1 MKLHHRLSLSLAG
14 GLALTICTAQTFQY
28 FKTQHLF
35 AEVGDSNAR
44 QVRQRLTENA
54 DGTLRA
60 LEFGIRLSMAN
71 GDMDTFTKAGKLQK
85 DIKGLKELSL
95 YNTKG
100 LVTYSSDP
108 SRMKQPLDPTLKDG
122 LLTKPDRVQRTANGC
137 LEVFQP
143 EVVEKSCI
151 ECHKDWPEKSICGV
165 MLYRFSTEAIA
176 EAEADS
182 LAATQKARH
191 SGLLFAALAIGGNLA
206 AAIAFVMLITRP
218 ITSRLGKVTDALSES
233 SEQVKS
239 SATQVTSASQSLAEG
254 ASEQAASLEETS
266 ASLEEMA
273 SMTHRNTETAEQVKE
288 LATAA
293 RQAGDTGAADMQAMT
308 TAMHEIKQA
317 SDDVAKIVKTID
329 EIAFQTNLL
338 ALNAAVEAA
347 RAGEAGAGF
356 AVVADEVRSLAQ
368 RAAAAAKE
376 TSGKIADSVTK
387 SAHGVQISSKVAQ
400 TLAEIVLKARQ
411 VDELA
416 ASVASAS
423 REQSQ
428 GITQINIAVSQMDK
442 VTQDNAAS
450 AEESAAAAEEL
461 NTQAGAM
468 KEAVAELLQL
478 VGGNEAADV
487 AEAQVRTFAGGR
499 GMVAS
504 VNCGKTP
511 TAPHANTFRPARGVQ
526 PRHPASPPDWSAP
539 ARAATPMVAA
549 DALPMVPVVPP
560 LKGQGIIAWDEDRM
574 TTGVESIDCQH
585 QELINRINALH
596 AACVAGTAKAEL
608 VTMVQFLGQY
618 AKDHF
623 AHEEGVMQE
632 HRCPMRGQNKAA
644 HAQFLKD
651 YERLAEIVERDGA
664 TTTLVL
670 QLKDML
676 GNWLTNHICKV
687 DSGLRETAAASR
699 QA

>member
-14 GLALTICTAQTFQY
+14 GIALTICATQAFQY
-28 FKTQHLF
+28 FRVQRLF
-35 AEVGDSNAR
+35 AEVGEGNTR
-44 QVRQRLTENA
+44 MIQQRLADNA
-54 DGTLRA
+54 DSTLRA
-60 LEFGIRLSMAN
+60 LEFGIRQSMAN
-71 GDMDTFTKAGKLQK
+71 GDMDAFTKAGKLQK

-100 LVTYSSDP
+100 LVTYSSD
-108 SRMKQPLDPTLKDG
+108 SGRLKQPLDPNLKHA
-122 LLTKPDRVQRTANGC
+122 LLSKPDRVQRTANGC

-151 ECHKDWPEKSICGV
+151 ECHKDWAENSICGV
-165 MLYRFSTEAIA
+165 MLYRFSTDAIA
-176 EAEADS
+176 EAEAES
-182 LAATQKARH
+182 LAATQKARQ
-191 SGLLFAALAIGGNLA
+191 SGLWLAALGIGGNLA
-206 AAIAFVMLITRP
+206 VAIALVMLITRP
-218 ITSRLGKVTDALSES
+218 ITTRLGKVTDTLSQS
-233 SEQVKS
+233 SDQVKS
-239 SATQVTSASQSLAEG
+239 SAAQVTTASQSLAEG

-273 SMTHRNTETAEQVKE
+273 SMTQRNTETAEQVKE

-293 RQAGDTGAADMQAMT
+293 RQAGDAGAADMQAMT
-308 TAMHEIKQA
+308 QAMNEIKQA

-376 TSGKIADSVTK
+376 TSGKITDSVAK
-387 SAHGVQISSKVAQ
+387 SAHGVQISGKVAKS
-400 TLAEIVLKARQ
+400 LAEIVLKARQ

-428 GITQINIAVSQMDK
+428 GITQVNTAVSQMDK
-442 VTQDNAAS
+442 VTQGNAAS

-468 KEAVAELLQL
+468 KEAVAELRSL
-478 VGGNEAADV
+478 VDGVQVAAETEA
-487 AEAQVRTFAGGR
+487 RSSAGGQR
-499 GMVAS
+499 PAASTRLGDAPVSVA
-504 VNCGKTP
+504 P
-511 TAPHANTFRPARGVQ
+511 RIHTFRPQ
-526 PRHPASPPDWSAP
+526 PVPPRTTTPSSDWSAP
-539 ARAATPMVAA
+539 ARSTTPATAG
-549 DALPMVPVVPP
+549 DELPMVPVVPP
-560 LKGQGIIAWDEDRM
+560 LKGQGIITWDATRM
-574 TTGVESIDCQH
+574 STGVESVDCQH

-608 VTMVQFLGQY
+608 ITMVHFLGQY

-623 AHEEGVMQE
+623 AHEEGIMQQ
-632 HRCPMRGQNKAA
+632 HRCPMRGQNRAA
-644 HAQFLKD
+644 HVQFLKD

-664 TTTLVL
+664 TTTLVI
-670 QLKDML
+670 QLKEML

-687 DSGLRETAAASR
+687 DTSLRATTAASR
-699 QA
+699 PA